1 MTMVGTPGIL
11 QVDASK
17 AYVEVLV
24 KMLGDLAD
32 AEMLRRVAQQHD
44 DNAVWLDAN
53 GREGRGKIY
62 RQAARALRARA
73 AKLA

>member
-1 MTMVGTPGIL
+1 MAGTPGIL
-11 QVDASK
+11 QVDASE
-17 AYVEVLV
+17 AYVEALV

-53 GREGRGKIY
+53 GREGRGEIY
-62 RQAARALRARA
+62 RAAARAIRARA
-73 AKLA
+73 AQLA